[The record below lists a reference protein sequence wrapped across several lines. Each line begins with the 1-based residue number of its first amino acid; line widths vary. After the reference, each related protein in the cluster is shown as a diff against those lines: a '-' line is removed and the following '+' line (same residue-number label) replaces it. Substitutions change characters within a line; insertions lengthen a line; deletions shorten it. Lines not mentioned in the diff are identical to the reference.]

1 MNKAKLSVSRKDFQ
15 RVVEADPDPDPSYLE
30 QDAFE
35 DRLAQF
41 KRGDFGFCYVKAT
54 VEVIVPMCKGHGYIQ
69 RFESP
74 GLYGIE
80 DDSGDAYITEV
91 FGEECSELE
100 AILKAFGVQVTE

>member
-1 MNKAKLSVSRKDFQ
+1 MSKVKLSVSRKDFQ

-41 KRGDFGFCYVKAT
+41 KRGDFGFCYVRAT
-54 VEVIVPMCKGHGYIQ
+54 VEVIVPMGKGHGYIQ

-80 DDSGDAYITEV
+80 DDSGDAYIAEV
-91 FGEECSELE
+91 FGEECFELE
-100 AILKAFGVQVTE
+100 AILEAFGVQVTE